1 MIHFHSYNLIN
12 GAHSNHQNH
21 SSKFPITA
29 FSTIVTA
36 SAFLCPHTVQMDP
49 IQLDALLINLYAI
62 IVVVSHF
69 ILQCLCCPAHSSLL
83 IRRDCKFSCLDEAG
97 SLWEPASQLIFIC
110 KLLHYITPIT
120 IQISLQLH
128 LTYFPMQTEEKTQQ
142 LQNLGIVYQKLLALN

>member
-49 IQLDALLINLYAI
+49 IQLDALLINLYAL

-83 IRRDCKFSCLDEAG
+83 IRRDCKFSCLGEAG
-97 SLWEPASQLIFIC
+97 SLRASQSINLYLQTFT
-110 KLLHYITPIT
+110 LHYSYHRTNFIVITSDIFHNT
-120 IQISLQLH
+120 NRRENCNN
-128 LTYFPMQTEEKTQQ
+128 FKT
-142 LQNLGIVYQKLLALN
+142 